1 MNDPTSFHPALTEDR
16 LKIMA
21 QVIVE
26 ARRSALELHD
36 PEAGETNISLGTRTR
51 ERACQA
57 FRLLA
62 NEVDWLKCFEQG
74 NYFLLLVGESGL
86 PIKFHRTDP
95 DDPAPRTMRMLEVE
109 SMAAQTAFAFLTP
122 DQRAA
127 VDDTDHGWRLYFQ
140 DDKETREI
148 FSVTLAR
155 VRPGGVDE
163 RWPIDITEPVV
174 TGAVTPGNL
183 PEPAELDVPPVAPLP
198 TVIPKQTDGD

>member
-1 MNDPTSFHPALTEDR
+1 MSDPTAFHPDLTQDR
-16 LKIMA
+16 LRIMA

-26 ARRSALELHD
+26 ARRGALELHD

-62 NEVDWLKCFEQG
+62 SECDWLDHHTQG
-74 NYFLLLVGESGL
+74 NYFLLLLGDSRL

-95 DDPAPRTMRMLEVE
+95 DDPAPRTMRILEAE
-109 SMAAQTAFAFLTP
+109 SMAAQTAFAFLPP
-122 DQRAA
+122 DQQVVA
-127 VDDTDHGWRLYFQ
+127 DDSDHGWRLYFQ

-163 RWPIDITEPVV
+163 RWPIQIAEPVV
-174 TGAVTPGNL
+174 TEAIAAGDL
-183 PEPAELDVPPVAPLP
+183 PEPADLDLPPVAPLP
-198 TVIPKQTDGD
+198 TAIPNQADGD